1 MASGSGFSA
10 DQIAHSRL
18 TKVFRF
24 LKELDELRNPV
35 LRDTSSYPAVLKI
48 DEWPVH
54 PCIEIRRGDPI
65 SDEEPSESLDDA
77 DMLPLIRIKRAQLSQ
92 CPKPPPVLDSWLL
105 SQTGTSFMQNR
116 RCFLSKMCQTTRQE
130 PFPGNLRTMKS
141 VLRLLT
147 NGKPGVR
154 VGWKANVRQLQ
165 RVRFSSGF
173 MPYG

>member
-92 CPKPPPVLDSWLL
+92 CPKPPPVLDSWL
-105 SQTGTSFMQNR
+105 
-116 RCFLSKMCQTTRQE
+116 
-130 PFPGNLRTMKS
+130 
-141 VLRLLT
+141 
-147 NGKPGVR
+147 KPNASPTVT
-154 VGWKANVRQLQ
+154 
-165 RVRFSSGF
+165 
-173 MPYG
+173 

>member
-1 MASGSGFSA
+1 MATGSGFSD

-77 DMLPLIRIKRAQLSQ
+77 DMLPLIRTKGGRGSSIDR
-92 CPKPPPVLDSWLL
+92 PP
-105 SQTGTSFMQNR
+105 
-116 RCFLSKMCQTTRQE
+116 
-130 PFPGNLRTMKS
+130 
-141 VLRLLT
+141 
-147 NGKPGVR
+147 
-154 VGWKANVRQLQ
+154 
-165 RVRFSSGF
+165 
-173 MPYG
+173 

>member
-35 LRDTSSYPAVLKI
+35 CGISSYPAVLKI

-65 SDEEPSESLDDA
+65 SDEEPSESMDDGSA
-77 DMLPLIRIKRAQLSQ
+77 RGQ
-92 CPKPPPVLDSWLL
+92 
-105 SQTGTSFMQNR
+105 
-116 RCFLSKMCQTTRQE
+116 
-130 PFPGNLRTMKS
+130 
-141 VLRLLT
+141 
-147 NGKPGVR
+147 
-154 VGWKANVRQLQ
+154 
-165 RVRFSSGF
+165 
-173 MPYG
+173 

>member
-10 DQIAHSRL
+10 DQIVNSRL

-92 CPKPPPVLDSWLL
+92 CPKPPPVLDSWLKPNWHFLHAEPEVL
-105 SQTGTSFMQNR
+105 SVQNVPDNKTGTIS
-116 RCFLSKMCQTTRQE
+116 RQFTDDE
-130 PFPGNLRTMKS
+130 GICCR
-141 VLRLLT
+141 
-147 NGKPGVR
+147 
-154 VGWKANVRQLQ
+154 
-165 RVRFSSGF
+165 
-173 MPYG
+173 

>member
-10 DQIAHSRL
+10 EQIAQSRL

-54 PCIEIRRGDPI
+54 PCIEIRRGDSI
-65 SDEEPSESLDDA
+65 SVEEPSESLDDG

-92 CPKPPPVLDSWLL
+92 CPKPPPVLDSWLKPNWHLLEAEPEVL
-105 SQTGTSFMQNR
+105 SVQNVPDKKTGKGGSFEHWVS
-116 RCFLSKMCQTTRQE
+116 F
-130 PFPGNLRTMKS
+130 G
-141 VLRLLT
+141 
-147 NGKPGVR
+147 
-154 VGWKANVRQLQ
+154 
-165 RVRFSSGF
+165 
-173 MPYG
+173 